1 MSGARITLRMS
12 DVEVDEIDDF
22 LARHPEYDSRSQFI
36 RQAIMEY
43 IRLEERGLLKNS
55 GMRVEVEDRVMDML
69 EEYVEYR
76 YFRDVGDVV
85 SYVLRI
91 LVSNGELAKILKS
104 YTLGLNSL
112 RLSEE
117 EKIKR

>member
-1 MSGARITLRMS
+1 MSSARVTLRMS
-12 DVEVDEIDDF
+12 DVEIDEIDDF

-43 IRLEERGLLKNS
+43 IKLVERGALRNS
-55 GMRVEVEDRVMDML
+55 GMRVEVEDRIMNML

-76 YFRDVGDVV
+76 YFRDIGDLI
-85 SYVLRI
+85 SYVLRTI
-91 LVSNGELAKILKS
+91 VSNGELAKILKS

-112 RLSEE
+112 RLTEE
-117 EKIKR
+117 EKIRR